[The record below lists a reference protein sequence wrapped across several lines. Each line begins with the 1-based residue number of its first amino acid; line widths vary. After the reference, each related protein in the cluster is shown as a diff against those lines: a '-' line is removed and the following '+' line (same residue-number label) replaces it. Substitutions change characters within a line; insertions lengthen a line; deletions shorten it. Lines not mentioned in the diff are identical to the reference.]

1 MVSVLAQMMDRDDW
15 HHSGDHWWAWLIG
28 LGLLAALV
36 ILAVWAVSR
45 VTQSHSTAGPPAAP
59 SPRSS
64 AEDVLAE
71 RFARGEIDEDEYRR
85 RRDALR
91 S

>member
-1 MVSVLAQMMDRDDW
+1 MVSVLAQMVDRGDMGGG
-15 HHSGDHWWAWLIG
+15 GDHWWAWLIG
-28 LGLLAALV
+28 AVVLVLLVGLIV
-36 ILAVWAVSR
+36 FAVVRMSG
-45 VTQSHSTAGPPAAP
+45 AGTDRTNVPERP
-59 SPRSS
+59 S

-71 RFARGEIDEDEYRR
+71 RFARGELDEEEYRR